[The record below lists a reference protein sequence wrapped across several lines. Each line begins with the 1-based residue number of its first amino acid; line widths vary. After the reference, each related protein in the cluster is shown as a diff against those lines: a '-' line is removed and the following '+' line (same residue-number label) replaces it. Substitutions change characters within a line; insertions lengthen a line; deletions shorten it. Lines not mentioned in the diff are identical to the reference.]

1 MTDPKLDLSDQ
12 AVRRIVS
19 KDDDLRLR
27 HELSVSQSS
36 INREEIDQLERYELV
51 GYVTLL
57 RQLNKMT
64 TSCRNVIAGFDPS
77 KAVLHPKDN
86 DLKGRSQSCS
96 DNTESELGGAT
107 ASSSGVGKSLVISD
121 QVSHSVISTKDDSS
135 ARLELLLLS
144 LEKSRKEERDDK
156 EERDRKDRE
165 DRDERD
171 RLRERKER
179 LDREEL
185 ERIKKEEREERE
197 RVRERKEKS
206 DREELERVRK
216 EEREERERVRERKE
230 KLDRE
235 EREERERVRER
246 KEKLD
251 REDLERAKKEE
262 REENER
268 TKKEQREEKER
279 IRKEELK
286 DKEDRRLQKE
296 QQVIADREALYERD
310 KRDIEE

>member
-1 MTDPKLDLSDQ
+1 MADPKLGLSDQ

-27 HELSVSQSS
+27 HELSVSQSL
-36 INREEIDQLERYELV
+36 INREEIDQLQRYELV

-96 DNTESELGGAT
+96 DNTESDLGGAT

-121 QVSHSVISTKDDSS
+121 QVSHSIISTKDDSS

-171 RLRERKER
+171 RLRDKKER
-179 LDREEL
+179 EES
-185 ERIKKEEREERE
+185 EERE

-206 DREELERVRK
+206 DREEFEHVRK
-216 EEREERERVRERKE
+216 EEREKRERVRERKE
-230 KLDRE
+230 KLDR
-235 EREERERVRER
+235 
-246 KEKLD
+246 
-251 REDLERAKKEE
+251 
-262 REENER
+262 
-268 TKKEQREEKER
+268 
-279 IRKEELK
+279 
-286 DKEDRRLQKE
+286 
-296 QQVIADREALYERD
+296 
-310 KRDIEE
+310 

>member
-1 MTDPKLDLSDQ
+1 MADPKLGLSDQ

-27 HELSVSQSS
+27 HELSVSQSL
-36 INREEIDQLERYELV
+36 INREEIDQLQRYELV

-57 RQLNKMT
+57 HQLNKMT

-96 DNTESELGGAT
+96 DNTESDLAGAT

-121 QVSHSVISTKDDSS
+121 QVSHSIISTKDDSS

-165 DRDERD
+165 DREHIKKKERD
-171 RLRERKER
+171 
-179 LDREEL
+179 
-185 ERIKKEEREERE
+185 ERE
-197 RVRERKEKS
+197 RVRKRREKL

-216 EEREERERVRERKE
+216 EERVKE
-230 KLDRE
+230 ST
-235 EREERERVRER
+235 
-246 KEKLD
+246 
-251 REDLERAKKEE
+251 KKEE
-262 REENER
+262 
-268 TKKEQREEKER
+268 
-279 IRKEELK
+279 
-286 DKEDRRLQKE
+286 
-296 QQVIADREALYERD
+296 
-310 KRDIEE
+310 

>member
-1 MTDPKLDLSDQ
+1 MADPKLGLSDQ

-27 HELSVSQSS
+27 HELSVSQSL
-36 INREEIDQLERYELV
+36 INREEIDQLQRYELV

-57 RQLNKMT
+57 RQMNKLT

-96 DNTESELGGAT
+96 DNTESDLAGAT

-121 QVSHSVISTKDDSS
+121 QVSHSIISTKDDSS

-165 DRDERD
+165 DRDERVRLRDKKEREDKDERD
-171 RLRERKER
+171 RLRDERVHLRDKKER
-179 LDREEL
+179 
-185 ERIKKEEREERE
+185 
-197 RVRERKEKS
+197 
-206 DREELERVRK
+206 

-235 EREERERVRER
+235 EREE
-246 KEKLD
+246 
-251 REDLERAKKEE
+251 
-262 REENER
+262 
-268 TKKEQREEKER
+268 
-279 IRKEELK
+279 
-286 DKEDRRLQKE
+286 
-296 QQVIADREALYERD
+296 
-310 KRDIEE
+310 